1 MFSCIDFGGDW
12 GMHTYAEH
20 FSENFKDFQFADMQI
35 EFNVITNLNTK
46 PN

>member
-1 MFSCIDFGGDW
+1 MLSCIDFGIGW

-35 EFNVITNLNTK
+35 EFNVIINLNTK